1 MGLTCKPVKGKFD
14 KRANLR
20 LVVRIAALH
29 MPVGNG
35 AADCSCLVAKM
46 SCETG
51 DGGAFHLE
59 VGYPVAVE
67 REGLEGVKHVR
78 HRKSEAYDP
87 ALRPVEAGSSDFY
100 FFVLSVLEAADQVVA
115 GFYEIW

>member
-14 KRANLR
+14 KRADLR
-20 LVVRIAALH
+20 LVVRIAALQ

-51 DGGAFHLE
+51 DSGAFHLE

-78 HRKSEAYDP
+78 HCKSEAYDP
-87 ALRPVEAGSSDFY
+87 ALRPVEAGSRDGDT
-100 FFVLSVLEAADQVVA
+100 LDRAVLEAADQVFA